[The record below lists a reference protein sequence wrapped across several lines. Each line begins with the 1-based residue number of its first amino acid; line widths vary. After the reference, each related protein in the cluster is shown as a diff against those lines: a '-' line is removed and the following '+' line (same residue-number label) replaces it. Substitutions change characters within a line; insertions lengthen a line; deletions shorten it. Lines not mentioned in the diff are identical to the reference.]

1 MVVTN
6 WQGMDNARREVI
18 IARDSECLETADI
31 VEGLEAADLVG
42 RPKAKRSAA
51 QRQQ

>member
-31 VEGLEAADLVG
+31 VEGLEAADFVG
-42 RPKAKRSAA
+42 SPKIR
-51 QRQQ
+51 RGR

>member
-31 VEGLEAADLVG
+31 VPPDSPETSGDDCSVIARNAN
-42 RPKAKRSAA
+42 
-51 QRQQ
+51 